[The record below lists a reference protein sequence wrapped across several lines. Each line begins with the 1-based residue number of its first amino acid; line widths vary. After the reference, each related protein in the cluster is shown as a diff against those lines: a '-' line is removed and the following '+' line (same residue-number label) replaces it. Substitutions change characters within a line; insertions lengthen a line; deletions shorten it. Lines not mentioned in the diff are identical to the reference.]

1 MRKKYIPKMITV
13 DLSKDKIDVSPMR
26 ADLIRDYIG
35 GEGIGSRLL
44 WEMVKPKT
52 ESYHPGNAVIFASAP
67 FNGTIF
73 PAGARGCIV
82 FKSPESE
89 GISMSNIGGR
99 WGAELKFAGYDLVAV
114 TGKAKKPVYLWIDDE
129 TVELRDAKKLWGRTI
144 PETQEAIWK
153 EMG

>member
-52 ESYHPGNAVIFASAP
+52 EPSHPGNAVVFASAP

-89 GISMSNIGGR
+89 GISMFMTCWEEWVSGNGR
-99 WGAELKFAGYDLVAV
+99 LRLNNVVQPG
-114 TGKAKKPVYLWIDDE
+114 PV
-129 TVELRDAKKLWGRTI
+129 
-144 PETQEAIWK
+144 
-153 EMG
+153 